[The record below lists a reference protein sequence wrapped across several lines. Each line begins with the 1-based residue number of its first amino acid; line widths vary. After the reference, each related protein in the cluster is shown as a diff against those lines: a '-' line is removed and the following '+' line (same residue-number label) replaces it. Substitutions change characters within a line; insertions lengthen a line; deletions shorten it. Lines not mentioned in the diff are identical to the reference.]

1 MVTIAMGTAVDTSLV
16 KFSLFLCF
24 LSVCMSTALVN
35 SQAHNVQPYFI
46 EEMEMAEWVPEGC
59 EDGRKMGRAE
69 RQSVGMVGKW
79 APGI

>member
-24 LSVCMSTALVN
+24 LSVCMSTALV
-35 SQAHNVQPYFI
+35 AHNVQPYFI
-46 EEMEMAEWVPEGC
+46 EEMKMAEWVPEGC

-69 RQSVGMVGKW
+69 RQSVRMVGKW